1 MNKSIPKRVVSS
13 NDRRLR
19 IERRQFSYT
28 LHIPE
33 RRSDGE
39 RRGRIAANHVINF
52 ITMDKPESVMAA

>member
-1 MNKSIPKRVVSS
+1 MNKLMPTRVVSS

-33 RRSDGE
+33 RRSAGE
-39 RRGRIAANHVINF
+39 RRGRIAANHAINL
-52 ITMDKPESVMAA
+52 ITMDKPERVMAA

>member
-33 RRSDGE
+33 RRSKAE
-39 RRGRIAANHVINF
+39 RRGRIAANHVIHF
-52 ITMDKPESVMAA
+52 ITADKPESVMAA